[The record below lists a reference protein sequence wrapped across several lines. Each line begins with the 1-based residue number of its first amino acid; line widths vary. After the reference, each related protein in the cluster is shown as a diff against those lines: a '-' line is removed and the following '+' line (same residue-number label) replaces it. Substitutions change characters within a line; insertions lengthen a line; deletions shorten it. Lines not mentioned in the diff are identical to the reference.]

1 MNGTFEFLDYL
12 IFGLYAITILAIGLW
27 VSRDKDGKQKN
38 AEDYFLA
45 SKSLPWWA
53 VGTSL
58 IAANIS
64 AEQFIG
70 MSGSGFALGLAI
82 ASYEW
87 MAAITLLVVGKYFLP
102 IFIEK
107 GLYTIPEFIEK
118 RFSTNLKTILA
129 IFWIALFVFVNLTTV
144 LFLGGK
150 ALDTI
155 IGVGDGSILLNS
167 IIGLGLFAAAYSLWG
182 GLASVAWTDVIQV
195 VILIFGGLLM
205 TYFALANVTD
215 SGSFIDGMKYVYEK
229 APERF
234 SMILSKGEIIKP
246 NGGDA
251 WWDLPGLA
259 VLIGGIWVANL
270 YYWGFNQYIIQRTLA
285 AKSLAEGQ
293 KGIVFAAFLK
303 LIIPVIVV
311 LPGIIAYV
319 MNLDDS
325 GVLTAASVD
334 PGFIGAAGNIANDN
348 AAPWLIK
355 NFIPVGVKGLIL
367 AALAAAIVSS
377 LASMLNSTS
386 TIFTMDIYRSHFNK
400 NASDAQMVFVGRIT
414 AVVAL
419 IIAIIIAP
427 QLGSLGQVFI
437 FIQEYTGVV
446 SPGILAVFLMGL
458 FYKKATNNAAIWG
471 AILSI
476 PIAMYF
482 KVAPTGWSDAS
493 IFVELPF
500 MHQMGYTCIATLAVI
515 ALISYLDG
523 NKDMDDYDNIMNDL
537 SLNPNSIPL
546 LAGEVVHAD
555 QNGKC
560 ADMNLIIASL
570 PDVIPKAHIIS
581 SSGCNAHEDNVHFN
595 SEGYRE
601 LGKRY
606 AHKMISLLENKEIE
620 D

>member
-1 MNGTFEFLDYL
+1 MSGSFELIDYL
-12 IFGLYAITILAIGLW
+12 IFGLYAVTILSIGLW
-27 VSRDKDGKQKN
+27 VSRDKKGKQKN

-53 VGTSL
+53 VGASL

-118 RFSTNLKTILA
+118 RYSTNLKTILA

-234 SMILSKGEIIKP
+234 SMILSQGEIIKP

-259 VLIGGIWVANL
+259 VLIGGMWVANL

-319 MNLDDS
+319 MNIDDS
-325 GVLTAASVD
+325 GMLTTASVD
-334 PGFIGAAGNIANDN
+334 PGFIGAAGNFANDN

-386 TIFTMDIYRSHFNK
+386 TIFTMDIYKSHFNK
-400 NASDAQMVFVGRIT
+400 NASDAKMVSVGRIT

-419 IIAIIIAP
+419 VIAIIIAP

-458 FYKKATNNAAIWG
+458 FYKKATNNGAIWG

-482 KVAPTGWSDAS
+482 KVAPKGWSDAS

-500 MHQMGYTCIATLAVI
+500 MHQMGYTCIATLVII

-523 NKDMDDYDNIMNDL
+523 NQDDPKGINLTKKLFATNNTFNIGAF
-537 SLNPNSIPL
+537 SVL
-546 LAGEVVHAD
+546 LITAF
-555 QNGKC
+555 
-560 ADMNLIIASL
+560 L
-570 PDVIPKAHIIS
+570 
-581 SSGCNAHEDNVHFN
+581 
-595 SEGYRE
+595 
-601 LGKRY
+601 Y
-606 AHKMISLLENKEIE
+606 AMFW
-620 D
+620 

>member
-1 MNGTFEFLDYL
+1 MSGTFELLDYV
-12 IFGLYAITILAIGLW
+12 IFGLYAITILGIGLW
-27 VSRDKDGKQKN
+27 VSRDKKGKQKN

-53 VGTSL
+53 VGASL

-118 RFSTNLKTILA
+118 RYSTNLKTILA

-234 SMILSKGEIIKP
+234 SMILSQGEIIKP

-259 VLIGGIWVANL
+259 VLIGGMWVANL

-319 MNLDDS
+319 MNIDDS
-325 GVLTAASVD
+325 GMLTTASVD
-334 PGFIGAAGNIANDN
+334 PGFIGAAGNFANDN

-386 TIFTMDIYRSHFNK
+386 TIFTMDIYKSHFNK
-400 NASDAQMVFVGRIT
+400 NASDAQMVSVGRIT

-458 FYKKATNNAAIWG
+458 FYKKATNNGAIWG

-482 KVAPTGWSDAS
+482 KVAPKGWSDAS

-500 MHQMGYTCIATLAVI
+500 MHQMGYTCIATLAII
-515 ALISYLDG
+515 AIVSYLDG
-523 NKDMDDYDNIMNDL
+523 NQDDPKGINLTKKLFATNKTFNIGAF
-537 SLNPNSIPL
+537 SVL
-546 LAGEVVHAD
+546 LITAF
-555 QNGKC
+555 
-560 ADMNLIIASL
+560 L
-570 PDVIPKAHIIS
+570 
-581 SSGCNAHEDNVHFN
+581 
-595 SEGYRE
+595 
-601 LGKRY
+601 Y
-606 AHKMISLLENKEIE
+606 AMFW
-620 D
+620 

>member
-1 MNGTFEFLDYL
+1 MNGSFEFLDYL
-12 IFGLYAITILAIGLW
+12 IFGLYAVTILAIGLW

-400 NASDAQMVFVGRIT
+400 NATDAQMVSVGRIT

-482 KVAPTGWSDAS
+482 KVAPKGWSDAS

-500 MHQMGYTCIATLAVI
+500 MHQMGYTCLVTLALI

-523 NKDMDDYDNIMNDL
+523 NKDDSKGINLTKKLFATNNTFNIGAF
-537 SLNPNSIPL
+537 S
-546 LAGEVVHAD
+546 VV
-555 QNGKC
+555 
-560 ADMNLIIASL
+560 LITAFL
-570 PDVIPKAHIIS
+570 
-581 SSGCNAHEDNVHFN
+581 
-595 SEGYRE
+595 
-601 LGKRY
+601 Y
-606 AHKMISLLENKEIE
+606 AMFW
-620 D
+620 